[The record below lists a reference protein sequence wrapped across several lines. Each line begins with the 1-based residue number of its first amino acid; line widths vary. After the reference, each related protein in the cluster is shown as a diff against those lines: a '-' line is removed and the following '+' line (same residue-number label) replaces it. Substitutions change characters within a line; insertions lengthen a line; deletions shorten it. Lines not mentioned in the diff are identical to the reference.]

1 VSGKTEY
8 PTVAVSKIQSKG
20 EAKMK
25 RIIRVTL
32 AIVFVLVMTF
42 GLKVSTASA
51 QVPGLKVGNGDD
63 NSVLLQQTEQK
74 QKAGI
79 KGDISVTSPGQNN
92 QNETRIFNY
101 REESWSLNRGIT
113 ITTKGEDN
121 LDRPPQTYKFDPNP
135 HNDPWYNKNQPKFY
149 KEAATQIGQYF
160 NKKGSFPRYGTA
172 SVTINGIPYKL
183 NQR

>member
-1 VSGKTEY
+1 
-8 PTVAVSKIQSKG
+8 
-20 EAKMK
+20 MK

-32 AIVFVLVMTF
+32 ATVFALVMTF

-51 QVPGLKVGNGDD
+51 QVPGLKVGNGD
-63 NSVLLQQTEQK
+63 NSALLQQTEPM

-121 LDRPPQTYKFDPNP
+121 LDRPPQTYKFNPNP
-135 HNDPWYNKNQPKFY
+135 HDDPWYNKNQKKFY
-149 KEAATQIGQYF
+149 EEAANQIGQYF
-160 NKKGSFPRYGTA
+160 NKKGSFPRYDTEL
-172 SVTINGIPYKL
+172 VTIHNISYKL
-183 NQR
+183 NRR